1 MAFFGL
7 GTVFDSLTSSARTG
21 TRENPVVAIYDGGK
35 FTRDDISNLT
45 RNHFYTRNFLNELRN
60 LGVEKRGDQFVELVR
75 PIVPLQDGQQEYK
88 DEQIINRMLMAEKAR
103 SEGLAVSDSM
113 VDQYFF
119 GTYGV
124 LDGDGMSNRDLE
136 LLNRSVNNGQVSMAA
151 IRRHLKMELLSQ
163 QMTLLSY
170 SGIPRVPSPLESVD
184 FYAKVNKKIQ
194 CEIFPVSI
202 KEYIDNN
209 SSPPES
215 EIRSLYEKGK
225 FSLKDPAGKRPGF
238 KLPRRVK
245 LQYLVGDYQD
255 FLDKATEGL
264 SDEEIQAKYDELIA
278 QESDLVMEIAID
290 ENEGDDDMPAINLEG
305 DDSSQSGEEEA
316 APKPT
321 EPSEPSTS
329 GETAEPDSDDQS
341 YRVGPT
347 DSKFVLVS
355 MPAQDGEGAVEV
367 PVAEPAGA
375 DEVADAAD
383 AGEAV
388 ADQVEDAVDAAA
400 DEVEAAV
407 TEAVD
412 GTPDDTTD
420 ETPAVTSE
428 TEATDAVAMEEPA
441 SAASETDSAGETDS
455 DGSSEPV
462 QMSGTPA
469 DSEAKD
475 ATAATENSPATTE
488 GDDVGGIGDMK
499 DVDVGP
505 MLADDEGVTKRAKP
519 LEEVAD
525 LIRRQLKGQ
534 EASEALSLAI
544 KTAESEVENYFTQR
558 LQWEVNG
565 KERNRPEPEMPDF
578 QAIADRNG
586 LRLAETELLDNEGLM
601 KTELGGVY
609 KIFTVQNR
617 NIPVPMADVIFDQ
630 FGQLDEYGASS
641 TDNRFT
647 GKSYVYWPTELAD
660 SEVPKLEQCKEQIIE
675 YWREQQAIESATK
688 AAEGIAA
695 KVGKDKKLSEID
707 PAKTIQTGEFTWF
720 QPRGQR
726 AVLST
731 PIGVDSPSEKFMET
745 AFSLDQGEAGVA
757 LNGSGDTIFVIQSE
771 SPKISMAEV
780 GDDYLKNQLFRF
792 QRLPPDV
799 GLISGHYFRQKTLD
813 WNQEYVDSI
822 GFEMME

>member
-21 TRENPVVAIYDGGK
+21 TRDNPVVAIYDGGE

-45 RNHFYTRNFLNELRN
+45 RNHFYTRNFLNELRT

-75 PIVPLQDGQQEYK
+75 PIIPLQDGQQEYK
-88 DEQIINRMLMAEKAR
+88 DEQIINRVLMAQKAET
-103 SEGLAVSDSM
+103 EGLAVSDSM

-136 LLNRSVNNGQVSMAA
+136 LLNRSVNNGQISMAA

-184 FYAKVNKKIQ
+184 FYAKVNKKIE

-202 KEYIDNN
+202 KEYVDNN
-209 SSPPES
+209 STPPES

-255 FLDKATEGL
+255 FLDRATEGL
-264 SDEEIQAKYDELIA
+264 SDEEIQSKYDELIA
-278 QESDLVMEIAID
+278 QESDLVMEIVID
-290 ENEGDDDMPAINLEG
+290 DIESEDDMPAINLEG
-305 DDSSQSGEEEA
+305 DDNSDSGEEEA
-316 APKPT
+316 APKPS
-321 EPSEPSTS
+321 ESSEPTTTDES
-329 GETAEPDSDDQS
+329 AEPDSDDQS

-355 MPAQDGEGAVEV
+355 MPAQDDEV
-367 PVAEPAGA
+367 PAAEP
-375 DEVADAAD
+375 VD

-388 ADQVEDAVDAAA
+388 DAVVDKVEEAVEAAA
-400 DEVEAAV
+400 DEVQETV
-407 TEAVD
+407 
-412 GTPDDTTD
+412 D
-420 ETPAVTSE
+420 ETIEGTAGDNAEVVVDEKIEVTNEDSPAMSPETGTSKTAE
-428 TEATDAVAMEEPA
+428 TEMPAAADKTEATESAEPI
-441 SAASETDSAGETDS
+441 
-455 DGSSEPV
+455 
-462 QMSGTPA
+462 QMSGTAA
-469 DSEAKD
+469 DSTATD
-475 ATAATENSPATTE
+475 ATAATDDSQASDEV
-488 GDDVGGIGDMK
+488 DDVGGIGNMK

-505 MLADDEGVTKRAKP
+505 LLADDEGVKKRAKP

-534 EASEALSLAI
+534 EAAEALDLAI

-565 KERNRPEPEMPDF
+565 KERNQPAPAIPDF
-578 QAIADRNG
+578 QGIADRNG

-630 FGQLDEYGASS
+630 FGQLDEYGTST

-660 SEVPKLEQCKEQIIE
+660 SEIPKLEQCKEQIIE
-675 YWREQQAIESATK
+675 YWRQQEAIKTATK

-695 KVGKDKKLSEID
+695 KVSKDKKLSEID

-726 AVLST
+726 AALST

-745 AFSLDQGEAGVA
+745 AFSLNQGEAGVA

-780 GDDYLKNQLFRF
+780 GDDFLKNQLFRF